1 MFFVVF
7 VSVIFG
13 AFCML
18 LMQMFLVFLYY
29 KNQQVQPIPQ
39 RAQYEKAKMPEDLD
53 ISSLLH
59 KTESCSA
66 LNVLI
71 AFLFQELKDA
81 AFVRRWVVRK
91 MNVEFEELL
100 TAKTA
105 GKILEQI
112 NVQDYCLGTSFPTI
126 KSVTLM
132 KCLQDDPSEVPDEI
146 DIAADLEYSGGF
158 RVSVDVDLVFGTTAY
173 VSITVTKLKG
183 RLRLQ
188 FSRNPFTHWSMS
200 FYDEP
205 EVEFEVESHFEGR
218 SVPKLGSLIVG
229 QLRKTLRKKHT
240 LPNYKMR
247 YQPFFVKPAP
257 PHSSADVYVHD
268 GKITT
273 GKLAVTVVE
282 CSRLSVSPAQ
292 KGLSEIYCTLSVNP
306 EPWNQEDIVRRFP
319 GETFEVDLPKG
330 GPRVG
335 LKFTTGCR
343 ESDVVIA
350 SINRDSPAG
359 QTELKKGDLL
369 QAVDGIRVTNAK
381 HAAKLIKQT
390 KDRCI
395 LKVQRPAHPI
405 VTQTDGQT
413 MTDGSGKNI
422 EIVDVQLDDN
432 DYEDFINVKMMQ
444 TLGVSADEVDLI
456 AQTTSAP
463 GKLQVPATDSPVLR
477 RRTGN
482 LDSTE
487 GDAPVRRLSSS
498 LDYSTLRNLSTTMDR
513 ENRLQSIKML
523 FKESMQAKPGDKK
536 RKKTVKNP
544 TIASLQAGGDT
555 DTQEIDPDRVSLS
568 SLTSLVDEPDM
579 AGSPNTGSTVTGST
593 VSIAGGDQ
601 AAVSEPANSEFSG
614 YDDLYETSL
623 VPAYDEP
630 TWDET
635 FNFEVDEFDRYLN
648 VCVWNRIPLSSGSK
662 DILIGYTCVP
672 LMDVALQCLNTKAG
686 EHLLVSNLHPPEQ
699 RAGATRLPGQSHLY
713 QHSGFE
719 TRLCYGDVAL
729 FFQHTPS
736 GEQPP
741 TKEELEMTESLLK
754 ELQSKHKAVAEERWK
769 TLNKVKGHKHT
780 RPDELNLFP
789 GLQHRFVGTH
799 FTVPTRCDFCSKKVW
814 TKYALKCQVCQL
826 ICHKKCSE
834 KTQAQ
839 IPCDRTKVWRKPDQS
854 SPSKDQQLNVKV
866 VADPSASPQ
875 TTPTMQRRSG
885 VSPQPSPV
893 PSPDPSPRESSASSD
908 EDEEDEV
915 NVAVRGLNR
924 LKRDL
929 RELARAEGNRVDDTD
944 AVFMTAAR
952 ELGRELFIELPNNER
967 KEKLE
972 TMVNKLQR
980 EIDAEVERQLQLTQ
994 DIQTDQHRPQQRLG
1008 TQQQHQQQQQQ
1019 QRRQRRR
1026 TGNMCRSEERMQM
1039 LATLMLHYCAG
1050 IQHCNETL
1058 HTAEEL
1064 DNKVNENGNVDP
1076 QP

>member
-7 VSVIFG
+7 VAVLFG

-18 LMQMFLVFLYY
+18 LMQVFLVFLYY
-29 KNQQVQPIPQ
+29 KNQQVQPVPQ

-53 ISSLLH
+53 VSSMLH
-59 KTESCSA
+59 KTESCNA
-66 LNVLI
+66 LNVLV

-100 TAKTA
+100 TTKTA

-126 KSVTLM
+126 KSVTVM
-132 KCLQDDPSEVPDEI
+132 RCLQDDPREVPDEI

-173 VSITVTKLKG
+173 VSLTVTKLKG

-188 FSRNPFTHWSMS
+188 FSRNPYTHWSMS
-200 FYDEP
+200 FYEEP

-218 SVPKLGSLIVG
+218 SVPKLGSIIVS
-229 QLRKTLRKKHT
+229 QLRKTLKKKHT

-257 PHSSADVYVHD
+257 PHSNADVYVHD
-268 GKITT
+268 SKITA
-273 GKLAVTVVE
+273 GKLAVTIVE
-282 CSRLSVSPAQ
+282 CSRLAVSSAQ
-292 KGLSEIYCTLSVNP
+292 KGQSEIYCTLSINP

-335 LKFTTGCR
+335 LMFSTGYMYQ
-343 ESDVVIA
+343 ELVVVIS

-359 QTELKKGDLL
+359 QTELKKGDVL
-369 QAVDGIRVTNAK
+369 QAVDNIRVTSAK

-390 KDRCI
+390 KDRCT
-395 LKVQRPAHPI
+395 LRVQRPAQP
-405 VTQTDGQT
+405 VLTQTDGQT
-413 MTDGSGKNI
+413 ATDGMGRNV
-422 EIVDVQLDDN
+422 EIIDVQLDDN

-444 TLGVSADEVDLI
+444 TLGVSADEANLI

-482 LDSTE
+482 PDSTD
-487 GDAPVRRLSSS
+487 GDTPVRRLSSS
-498 LDYSTLRNLSTTMDR
+498 LDYSTLRELSAAADR
-513 ENRLQSIKML
+513 ENRLQNIKKL
-523 FKESMQAKPGDKK
+523 FKESMQAKPGD
-536 RKKTVKNP
+536 RKKKKSVKNP
-544 TIASLQAGGDT
+544 TVASLQAGGDV
-555 DTQEIDPDRVSLS
+555 DSVDIDPDRVSLS
-568 SLTSLVDEPDM
+568 SLTSLVDESDM
-579 AGSPNTGSTVTGST
+579 AGSPNTASTVTGST
-593 VSIAGGDQ
+593 ASIAAGDQ
-601 AAVSEPANSEFSG
+601 ATVSEPANSEFSG
-614 YDDLYETSL
+614 YDDLYETAL

-630 TWDET
+630 VWDET
-635 FNFEVDEFDRYLN
+635 FTFEVDESDRYLN
-648 VCVWNRIPLSSGSK
+648 VCVWNRIPLSPGSK

-686 EHLLVSNLHPPEQ
+686 EYCLVSNLHPPEQ

-719 TRLCYGDVAL
+719 SRLCYGDITL

-736 GEQPP
+736 GEQRPS
-741 TKEELEMTESLLK
+741 KEEIDMTETVLK
-754 ELQSKHKAVAEERWK
+754 EQQIKHTMVAEERWK
-769 TLNKVKGHKHT
+769 ALNKAKGHKHT

-799 FTVPTRCDFCSKKVW
+799 FSVPTRCDFCNKKVW

-839 IPCDRTKVWRKPDQS
+839 MPCDRMVARNGQDNS
-854 SPSKDQQLNVKV
+854 AGLEDNV
-866 VADPSASPQ
+866 
-875 TTPTMQRRSG
+875 
-885 VSPQPSPV
+885 
-893 PSPDPSPRESSASSD
+893 
-908 EDEEDEV
+908 
-915 NVAVRGLNR
+915 
-924 LKRDL
+924 
-929 RELARAEGNRVDDTD
+929 
-944 AVFMTAAR
+944 F
-952 ELGRELFIELPNNER
+952 
-967 KEKLE
+967 
-972 TMVNKLQR
+972 
-980 EIDAEVERQLQLTQ
+980 
-994 DIQTDQHRPQQRLG
+994 
-1008 TQQQHQQQQQQ
+1008 
-1019 QRRQRRR
+1019 
-1026 TGNMCRSEERMQM
+1026 
-1039 LATLMLHYCAG
+1039 
-1050 IQHCNETL
+1050 
-1058 HTAEEL
+1058 
-1064 DNKVNENGNVDP
+1064 
-1076 QP
+1076 